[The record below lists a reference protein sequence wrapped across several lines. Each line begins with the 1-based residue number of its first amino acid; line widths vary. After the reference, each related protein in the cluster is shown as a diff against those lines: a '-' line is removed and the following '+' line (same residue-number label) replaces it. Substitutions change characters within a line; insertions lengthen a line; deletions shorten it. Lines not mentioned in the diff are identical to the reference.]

1 MIGEELEEIEGKR
14 KGKTKRDQRGRK

>member
-1 MIGEELEEIEGKR
+1 MIGEELEEIEEKR